1 MGISPAKKLDL
12 PAFFLQQMKQMDTWG
27 FHLQSGW
34 IFTDVHSEKPWAS
47 SISRGTTPNSH
58 GRYVVMASMS
68 LTPLKIL
75 KWKGGQL
82 HMAQWFS
89 DIQLI
94 ALLSGYSIF
103 PAPFFSIFSQEF
115 SKIPLV
121 NLSPDHLP
129 TQVCVDNGNCF
140 VCSGPIPG
148 RWRPQISGQCF
159 PIFWSTVQQ
168 TKHTLC
174 RHYVDM

>member
-34 IFTDVHSEKPWAS
+34 IFRDVHSEKPWAS

-103 PAPFFSIFSQEF
+103 PAPFFFHIFPRIQQNSTGQLI
-115 SKIPLV
+115 SRP
-121 NLSPDHLP
+121 SPDPGLCWQRQLLCLLRSNSWPVETSDQWTVLP
-129 TQVCVDNGNCF
+129 HFLIYCTTNK
-140 VCSGPIPG
+140 
-148 RWRPQISGQCF
+148 
-159 PIFWSTVQQ
+159 T
-168 TKHTLC
+168 
-174 RHYVDM
+174 YVM